1 MARLCNDMTFADI
14 LKLPLLQIRRR
25 PAAFTLVFAAVVA
38 AAIYPS
44 DLDMRQTPEDGG
56 ESLQTVQFVENYV
69 RHVNWIFPLALAAA
83 SRDVTGLKQIAVI
96 TVAGT
101 AATHIPKRLLNDV
114 VIMDTRL
121 GQRPFSAASSHNM
134 PSGHSS
140 LSAAGAYFL
149 ARRYSLWFAIVGI
162 TVLLLTMYARIAL
175 DAHTVSAT
183 IAGAG
188 TGVIVAALF
197 STKKKDFSRQVRNVL
212 GRNKR

>member
-1 MARLCNDMTFADI
+1 MTFAEI
-14 LKLPLLQIRRR
+14 LKLPLSQIRRR
-25 PAAFTLVFAAVVA
+25 PAVYIVAFAAVIA
-38 AAIYPS
+38 AAVYPS
-44 DLDMRQTPEDGG
+44 DLDVRHMEPGGGTP
-56 ESLQTVQFVENYV
+56 LQTAQFTENYA
-69 RHVNWIFPLALAAA
+69 RHVNWILPLALAAV
-83 SRDVTGLKQIAVI
+83 SRDVTGLKQIAAI

-101 AATHIPKRLLNDV
+101 AATHIPKRLLNNV
-114 VIMDTRL
+114 VIMGTRL
-121 GQRPFSAASSHNM
+121 GQRPVSAASSHNM
-134 PSGHSS
+134 PSGHSA

-188 TGVIVAALF
+188 TGVIAAALF